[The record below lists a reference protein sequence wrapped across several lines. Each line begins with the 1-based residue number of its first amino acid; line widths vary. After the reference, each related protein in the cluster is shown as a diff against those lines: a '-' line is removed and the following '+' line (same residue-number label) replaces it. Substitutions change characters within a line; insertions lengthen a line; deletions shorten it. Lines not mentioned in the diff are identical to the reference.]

1 MPETPLHI
9 VNLEVENVMK
19 VRAVRLSAGG
29 EDVIPV
35 VGNNGSG
42 KSSLLTAVQMA
53 LGGKR
58 AFPEDPLRHGAKTGR
73 IELDAGEYKIEW
85 KLTAG
90 GAYLTLRDAAGAVIR
105 EPQRVLDTLTGSCAD
120 PMAFLA
126 LKPKDQREL
135 LMKLAGLDFAV
146 VDDLRD
152 KYLAERTLANRDA
165 KALDA
170 RERAALKTWPG
181 DLPEAEVSVA
191 ELSATL
197 GLVKDAANQHMHGVR
212 LVRTAEEAVAK
223 AEAALRVAKNDLA
236 EAQTIAEKYPAV
248 SDHRIVALSTQV
260 ANAEATN
267 RAVRERA
274 EYRRIAEERSKAYAK
289 VDKLED
295 KLTEIVERKEAMLKA
310 ALLPVEGLTFT
321 DDGILYNGV
330 PVAQASTAEQIRLA
344 VAVALAGSPR
354 FRVVVVKDGSLL
366 DDTSRGLLEAAVREA
381 GAQLLIE
388 LVRADDANGVF
399 LVDGEQ
405 VTRPPK

>member
-58 AFPEDPLRHGAKTGR
+58 AFPEDPLRHGAKSGR

-126 LKPKDQREL
+126 LKPAAQREL
-135 LMKLAGLDFAV
+135 LMKLAGLDFGA

-152 KYLAERTLANRDA
+152 KYLAERTIANRDA

-170 RERAALKTWPG
+170 RERAALKTWPA

-191 ELSATL
+191 EITRELRAAEAM
-197 GLVKDAANQHMHGVR
+197 GRERAAAEQLVTQAQNAVDAAKR
-212 LVRTAEEAVAK
+212 ALATAEKTLERVTG
-223 AEAALRVAKNDLA
+223 ELDALPVWEPQRVADL
-236 EAQTIAEKYPAV
+236 ERRVNT
-248 SDHRIVALSTQV
+248 
-260 ANAEATN
+260 AEATN

-274 EYRRIAEERSKAYAK
+274 EYRRIADERARAYGRAERLEAK
-289 VDKLED
+289 LA
-295 KLTEIVERKEAMLKA
+295 EIAERKEAMLQGA
-310 ALLPVEGLTFT
+310 DLPVDGLTVT
-321 DDGILYNGV
+321 DDGVLYNGV

-354 FRVVVVKDGSLL
+354 FRIVIVKDGSLL

-388 LVRADDANGVF
+388 LVRADDQNGVF